1 MRDLVMKAK
10 GGSEREKKRVVQVK
24 YRERDFTISAHL
36 QVPIKSPASSC

>member
-24 YRERDFTISAHL
+24 YRERFYNKCT
-36 QVPIKSPASSC
+36 PSSTN